1 MQTFQ
6 WEAEKIDMHAD
17 EPLLYMGGQLDKNGL
32 STTDLV
38 DTKAMVR
45 AHCGEVGA
53 TAASA

>member
-1 MQTFQ
+1 MQTVQ